1 MARYIDADKL
11 LREIDK
17 LKKSPWYNDDF
28 GISAIRLARHDGLEI
43 VVDLCIKRA
52 PTADV
57 QEVRHGTWEKPTK
70 MFPYWDWKCS
80 VCGCEEYRQQ
90 DSNGHYREMKF
101 CPECGAKMDGKEDEE

>member
-1 MARYIDADKL
+1 MARYIDADL
-11 LREIDK
+11 LIEFLANVRMRLPKESK
-17 LKKSPWYNDDF
+17 DF
-28 GISAIRLARHDGLEI
+28 FTRDEMLLNFAQYVNLMATEE
-43 VVDLCIKRA
+43 
-52 PTADV
+52 V
-57 QEVRHGTWEKPTK
+57 QEVQHGTWEKPTK

>member
-1 MARYIDADKL
+1 MARYIDADL
-11 LREIDK
+11 LISEIDE
-17 LKKSPWYNDDF
+17 LKKSPWYNNDYDEHKC
-28 GISAIRLARHDGLEI
+28 ARQEAVNI

-57 QEVRHGTWEKPTK
+57 QEVQHGTWEKPTK

-101 CPECGAKMDGKEDEE
+101 CPNCGAKMDGKEDEE